1 LRHDDTL
8 ADVLRQING
17 PLRAA
22 IEKPAVWHAE
32 PSDLTGRRSRSTAPV
47 GEHTAEQP
55 IIFAVAG

>member
-1 LRHDDTL
+1 
-8 ADVLRQING
+8 VLRQING